1 MLNLS
6 KQRKIYIAHTKPW
19 TVMELCNKIS
29 KRPIGNII
37 GKKAFFKV
45 KLWLKHDNSVFYRFQ
60 KENLF
65 FFKK

>member
-1 MLNLS
+1 
-6 KQRKIYIAHTKPW
+6 
-19 TVMELCNKIS
+19 MELCNKIS

-37 GKKAFFKV
+37 GKKVFFKV